1 MFELEFMYKK
11 YIENNRFWADLKVD
25 VTLEEKISLKIE
37 ALRSEVNKLIKSL
50 VDKMS
55 VSRQ

>member
-11 YIENNRFWADLKVD
+11 YIENNRFWADWKVD